1 VPNARVREFA
11 KEVVEVMF
19 NATPVQN
26 NPNTLAAQVGVSS
39 VCHTAQHS
47 AAQHGN
53 SRALQELSLHSLQAD
68 QAATSHTVLTSI
80 TSSNEAPGVQ
90 LQHTHG
96 WHQCT
101 IMLCCPPLPLTLVAT
116 LPSCLY
122 FMSQGKI
129 QGFGSENSSGHY
141 SGGFNSSGSGSGPY
155 GGMSS
160 SSGMGGS
167 YSGSGPSRSGGI
179 GSNIPTSFAEAQ
191 RAASQ
196 LTQVGLTVVW
206 QGVCWP

>member
-1 VPNARVREFA
+1 
-11 KEVVEVMF
+11 
-19 NATPVQN
+19 
-26 NPNTLAAQVGVSS
+26 
-39 VCHTAQHS
+39 
-47 AAQHGN
+47 
-53 SRALQELSLHSLQAD
+53 
-68 QAATSHTVLTSI
+68 
-80 TSSNEAPGVQ
+80 
-90 LQHTHG
+90 
-96 WHQCT
+96 
-101 IMLCCPPLPLTLVAT
+101 
-116 LPSCLY
+116 
-122 FMSQGKI
+122 MSQGKI